1 MMEASPE
8 ATPEVTGE
16 TADEATAAM
25 AAAAL
30 QNAINCESDP
40 EALQTLFTP
49 GFVMAAGGYDSI
61 EAAAADGFFGN
72 SPLADAEVG
81 SVTSYS
87 DGTVGINIQY
97 FATQYQVVSDKW
109 VLADVDGEWKF
120 DGIRDGDPANVDGDQ
135 AAVGVNLLENG
146 DGTYAIA
153 ANKESVVA
161 TDVLI
166 LQAINAATN
175 LEGHEL
181 VVVQLP
187 EGADPAG
194 IIDGSITEDD
204 VTFIGQ
210 VTVAAPGDSTDMTL
224 VGLPAGQYTL
234 LCAFPGPD
242 GKPIASPTD
251 AAVPAAEPPPPEP
264 PVEPTSESPR
274 LQAKRARRQE
284 LVERFDRVHEL
295 HKKGYS
301 AVRIARELGL
311 SRRSVFRY
319 LQRQTCPAW
328 HLRGSRR
335 SRLDG
340 HREWIDARIAEGLIN
355 VADLH
360 RQLSERGFEGS
371 YGSVYAFV
379 TKRLGAAGKK
389 RERLNAAAPPVPRPP
404 SARQLSFEWVR
415 RPEKRKPPEQAR
427 LDAIRGCGVEPA
439 AALDLADGFADLI
452 RKKSTETLSDWLV
465 RGEASSDPDLRRFAE
480 GIRRDE
486 SCVQAAVTERWSNG
500 PVEGHVN
507 RLKTIKRQ
515 MYGRAGFVLLRARVL
530 NAA

>member
-1 MMEASPE
+1 MSERPISRLSEIGRFGLIATSLVGTLVLGGGSVLAQDATPEATASGPCVALSGITAPATPEAMMEASPE

-16 TADEATAAM
+16 TADEATTSM
-25 AAAAL
+25 ATAAL

-166 LQAINAATN
+166 LQAINVATN

-234 LCAFPGPD
+234 LCAFSGPD
-242 GKPIASPTD
+242 GKPHFMNGMIAPFEVT
-251 AAVPAAEPPPPEP
+251 AA
-264 PVEPTSESPR
+264 T
-274 LQAKRARRQE
+274 
-284 LVERFDRVHEL
+284 
-295 HKKGYS
+295 
-301 AVRIARELGL
+301 
-311 SRRSVFRY
+311 
-319 LQRQTCPAW
+319 
-328 HLRGSRR
+328 
-335 SRLDG
+335 
-340 HREWIDARIAEGLIN
+340 
-355 VADLH
+355 
-360 RQLSERGFEGS
+360 
-371 YGSVYAFV
+371 
-379 TKRLGAAGKK
+379 
-389 RERLNAAAPPVPRPP
+389 
-404 SARQLSFEWVR
+404 
-415 RPEKRKPPEQAR
+415 
-427 LDAIRGCGVEPA
+427 
-439 AALDLADGFADLI
+439 
-452 RKKSTETLSDWLV
+452 
-465 RGEASSDPDLRRFAE
+465 
-480 GIRRDE
+480 
-486 SCVQAAVTERWSNG
+486 
-500 PVEGHVN
+500 
-507 RLKTIKRQ
+507 
-515 MYGRAGFVLLRARVL
+515 
-530 NAA
+530 